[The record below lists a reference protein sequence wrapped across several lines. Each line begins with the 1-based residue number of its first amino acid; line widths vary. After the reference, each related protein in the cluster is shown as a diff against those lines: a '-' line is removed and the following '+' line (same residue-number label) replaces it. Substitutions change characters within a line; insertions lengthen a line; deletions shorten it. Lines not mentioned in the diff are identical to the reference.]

1 MDYFTGL
8 LILGGLLLHFMASWG
23 EHWKTVGKCGPR
35 AFIATDYPGW
45 ISAFLAGALSYAT
58 LPQLGPMLGIE
69 PPLGAVAAGYMAS
82 SFGAKLASFSPK
94 R

>member
-1 MDYFTGL
+1 MDYVTGM
-8 LILGGLLLHFMASWG
+8 LILGGLALHFMGSWG
-23 EHWKTVGKCGPR
+23 EHWRSVGRVSPQ

-45 ISAFLAGALSYAT
+45 IAAFIAGALSYAT

-82 SFGAKLASFSPK
+82 SLGAKIASFTPK
-94 R
+94 K